1 MQLYPQKNRDSVK
14 NNAFL
19 TNIRKII
26 NGIYVFL
33 SLSVGYLIDTI
44 PQILFL
50 VNYTIPQI
58 LLILFS
64 DIATLGIVQK
74 PFSAAGNFHL
84 K

>member
-33 SLSVGYLIDTI
+33 YLSVSYRIDSFIVLPKIFMHSCDLQIGAIAYSRIDT
-44 PQILFL
+44 
-50 VNYTIPQI
+50 VARRRYVAA
-58 LLILFS
+58 FS
-64 DIATLGIVQK
+64 
-74 PFSAAGNFHL
+74 SASLA
-84 K
+84 